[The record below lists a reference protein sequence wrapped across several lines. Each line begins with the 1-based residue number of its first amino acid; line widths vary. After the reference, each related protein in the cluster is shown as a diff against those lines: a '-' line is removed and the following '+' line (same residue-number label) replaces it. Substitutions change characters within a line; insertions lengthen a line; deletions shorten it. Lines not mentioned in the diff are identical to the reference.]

1 MKYEDLASE
10 AKKAMENA
18 YSPYS
23 HFSVGAALLCRSGKV
38 YTGCNIENA
47 SYTPTVC
54 AERVAFF
61 KALSDGEREFEA
73 IAIAR
78 RCERECFSRNR
89 AVRCMPSGDVGILR
103 SGFQGHTRFRIVGTG
118 TYPR

>member
-54 AERVAFF
+54 A
-61 KALSDGEREFEA
+61 
-73 IAIAR
+73 
-78 RCERECFSRNR
+78 
-89 AVRCMPSGDVGILR
+89 
-103 SGFQGHTRFRIVGTG
+103 
-118 TYPR
+118 